1 MRYVGSS
8 FILSAL
14 RSISLICIMGLL
26 AGCKLSLIGPT
37 GTASSRG
44 TGGGSV
50 ALAQVA
56 PDGAND
62 VLILNRN
69 AAGTPALVLANDT
82 DANGDTLTVAT
93 VTQGTHGTV
102 SIGAGSASVT
112 YAPDP
117 GYYGLDSFDY
127 TISDGRGGAD
137 TASVTVKVMTPFT
150 WTGGGGNDDW
160 RTAGNWH
167 GGVMPDNTQTAVF
180 DATCSTNCSAT
191 MYVDT
196 EVLGLEMN
204 TGYNGSVSK
213 ISGAPFPRLD
223 VSEFTIRSGTFNGGD
238 FLVDIE
244 GRFIQSGG
252 VFNAPTN
259 EQLRLSHY
267 GGVDYTFWDWS
278 GGTFNHGN
286 GWVTLNGA
294 INGCGAGELRIDT
307 HAQQLTL
314 NDLRWNSAGCG
325 PGSHTKFVLV
335 FGTDINVTRDFYDN
349 IDEGEGLWGGI
360 LRVKRNVIKTIPTGA
375 TNREQCGDTRL
386 VLDGTGAQ
394 TISSTTRYTCLH
406 GLEINKASGAVT
418 PAAGT
423 TDWGARSFR
432 LILGSF
438 TAPSS
443 EFRIFDDSAGIS
455 PSFYIAPGQATGY
468 IHNSGMV
475 DFATTASAAGVD
487 QRVLDFSGQNLN
499 VHMLNFDMLGSAA
512 GDSFVVAAG
521 STLTA
526 LSHTYIERGRLDGT
540 YFVGG
545 DLEVQAGAQGG
556 TAEITMNGASN
567 RNLTVTGAMPTG
579 TFTIAK
585 AAANH
590 LDLQTPLTL
599 GAAGQD
605 LVITSGHFN
614 LNGNNLTVSD
624 RIDQTGGNLVM
635 VGTETISKGSYNPTS
650 SAFAYYTGNVTGL
663 ALGDTYLGLRIFGN
677 VTLGAPLTVTSMV
690 IGTGGSLNAAGH
702 AISVLSDWT
711 QDNNFTA
718 AGNTVTLSGAG
729 PHGINSSAIFFNLTR
744 NGGGSLFFGNGITV
758 TVTNNLDLQG
768 TVGLPLNL
776 RSYTLGTS
784 FTLDPQGGRSF
795 QYLNV
800 RDSVCLGA
808 ACAAGGTST
817 DATGNTNWT
826 F

>member
-1 MRYVGSS
+1 MRYVGGF
-8 FILSAL
+8 FILGAL
-14 RSISLICIMGLL
+14 RSIRLICIMGLL

-37 GTASSRG
+37 GTASSRSA
-44 TGGGSV
+44 GGGSV
-50 ALAQVA
+50 SLAQVA

-62 VLILNRN
+62 VLIVNRN
-69 AAGTPALVLANDT
+69 AAATPALVLANDT

-112 YAPDP
+112 YTPDP
-117 GYYGLDSFDY
+117 GYYGIDSFDY
-127 TISDGRGGAD
+127 TVSDGRGGGD

-160 RTAGNWH
+160 RTAGNWYS
-167 GGVMPDNTQTAVF
+167 GAMPDNTQTAVF

-196 EVLGLEMN
+196 DVFGIEMN

-213 ISGAPFPRLD
+213 ISGAPFPRLE
-223 VSEFTIRSGTFNGGD
+223 VSAFTIRSGTFNGGD

-259 EQLRLSHY
+259 EQLRVHHY

-278 GGTFNHGN
+278 GGTFNHNN
-286 GWVTLNGA
+286 GWVTLSGA

-307 HAQQLTL
+307 HAQQLNL
-314 NDLRWNSAGCG
+314 NDLRWNSVGCG
-325 PGSHTKFVLV
+325 PGMHTRFVLV
-335 FGTDINVTRDFYDN
+335 FGTDILVTRDFYDN
-349 IDEGEGLWGGI
+349 IDEGEGLWGGLI
-360 LRVKRNVIKTIPTGA
+360 RVRRNVIKTIPTGT

-394 TISSTTRYTCLH
+394 TISSTTQYSCLH
-406 GLEINKASGAVT
+406 HLEINKPSGSVS
-418 PAAGT
+418 AALGT
-423 TDWGARSFR
+423 TAWGANAFR
-432 LILGSF
+432 LIAGSF
-438 TAPSS
+438 TAPSTS
-443 EFRIFDDSAGIS
+443 FRIFDSSAGVI
-455 PSFYIAPGQATGY
+455 PVFTIEAGQAGNY
-468 IHNSGMV
+468 SQP
-475 DFATTASAAGVD
+475 AGT
-487 QRVLDFSGQNLN
+487 LDFTTTGSAGGFTDIKGIELNGQTLTVAN
-499 VHMLNFDMLGSAA
+499 VNFDMA
-512 GDSFVVAAG
+512 GEPAD
-521 STLTA
+521 TLRIPTGT
-526 LSHTYIERGRLDGT
+526 LRVTGNMTVESGRVDGIIE
-540 YFVGG
+540 VGG
-545 DLEVQAGAQGG
+545 DLNLMAGATGG
-556 TAEITMNGASN
+556 TASITMNGASD

-585 AAANH
+585 AVANQ
-590 LDLQTPLTL
+590 LDLLTPLTL

-635 VGTETISKGSYNPTS
+635 VGTETISKGSYNPTGN
-650 SAFAYYTGNVTGL
+650 AFAYYLGNVTGL
-663 ALGDTYLGLRIFGN
+663 ALGDAYLGLRIFGN
-677 VTLGAPLTVTSMV
+677 VTLAAPLTVTSMV
-690 IGTGGSLNAAGH
+690 ISTGGSLNAAGH

-711 QDNNFTA
+711 QNNNFSP
-718 AGNTVTLSGAG
+718 AGNTVTFSGSG
-729 PHGINSSAIFFNLTR
+729 PHGINASTTFFNLTR
-744 NGGGSLFFGNGITV
+744 NGGGNLFFGNGITV

-768 TVGLPLNL
+768 AVGLPLNL
-776 RSYTLGTS
+776 RSYTLGAA